1 MIKTRILLAVG
12 DGGELPTEFR
22 LFTKGWNDTENGRF
36 LFDDRA
42 AQAVMSAYREWGV
55 DLMIDL
61 EHQSLDVTPGAADPT
76 ARDARGWSKLELRNG
91 ELWSVSVTWTP
102 DGADRL
108 KQKRQRY
115 VSPAFEA
122 DPKTKRVLKMINVA
136 ITSIPATHD
145 TPALVAASRRN
156 KIMVN
161 QLQYAKNMVKL
172 AADAGLDPALVQKAL
187 DAVEKG
193 DAKAALDI
201 LKSLIAS
208 AAGAEPPAEGDDDGS
223 EGDGAEGVAP
233 PATDDDTETEAVEDP
248 KVVDNAADPTPAD
261 DDEEEDPKKPAPA
274 KNAANRALHGMLYRL
289 TGKKT
294 LAEAVAEVENFRAS
308 HLTLETERKK
318 LSTERATMES
328 AERRKLVADLVKLGA
343 EFPATVWADDK
354 ATVIKPR
361 WAKMPIAELR
371 SHVAEQR
378 AARGAKTP
386 KDGIKPGLDSTSPEV
401 AKLSASELAIC
412 SQMKCDPKDFASLKS
427 FRDSGKKGN

>member
-1 MIKTRILLAVG
+1 
-12 DGGELPTEFR
+12 
-22 LFTKGWNDTENGRF
+22 
-36 LFDDRA
+36 
-42 AQAVMSAYREWGV
+42 
-55 DLMIDL
+55 
-61 EHQSLDVTPGAADPT
+61 
-76 ARDARGWSKLELRNG
+76 
-91 ELWSVSVTWTP
+91 
-102 DGADRL
+102 
-108 KQKRQRY
+108 
-115 VSPAFEA
+115 
-122 DPKTKRVLKMINVA
+122 
-136 ITSIPATHD
+136 
-145 TPALVAASRRN
+145 
-156 KIMVN
+156 MVN

-248 KVVDNAADPTPAD
+248 KVVDNAAAPPPAADGD
-261 DDEEEDPKKPAPA
+261 DDDDDPKKPAPV
-274 KNAANRALHGMLYRL
+274 KNTAHRALIGMLHRL
-289 TGKKT
+289 TGKTT
-294 LAEAVAEVENFRAS
+294 LAESVAEVENFRAS

-328 AERRKLVADLVKLGA
+328 AERRKLVTDLVKLGA